1 MKFRKLELLLC
12 TLIFISAFVGCGNN
26 PLEESNSEADSTKS
40 TLAVA
45 SGFEAGTFQIDAV
58 CSSVN
63 IHNHMFTV
71 PQKLSELSD
80 GLTYAFIGEEFDD
93 GLYEVEVSD
102 SSGVILRSIAENAHK
117 KSSKASLY
125 NIALTDSESDVLGIT
140 PLVSTKEDVIKQF
153 GDPMEQKQSNLG
165 DKKIEVFIYGTHG
178 VSTGYQTDGQFM
190 NIAFNEDNIV
200 FSIVINYTE

>member
-1 MKFRKLELLLC
+1 M
-12 TLIFISAFVGCGNN
+12 SGCGKQ
-26 PLEESNSEADSTKS
+26 SSEQTAPDSTKS

-45 SGFEAGTFQIDAV
+45 SGSEAGTFQIDVV

-63 IHNHMFTV
+63 IHGHTFTV

-80 GLTYAFIGEEFDD
+80 GLTYVFVDEEFDD
-93 GLYEVEVSD
+93 GFYEVEISD
-102 SSGVILRSIAENAHK
+102 SSGVILRPIAENAHK

-140 PLVSTKEDVIKQF
+140 PLVSTKEDVLRQF
-153 GDPMEQKQSNLG
+153 GEPTEQKQSDLG
-165 DKKIEVFIYGTHG
+165 DKKIEAFIYGTHS

-200 FSIVINYTE
+200 FSIVIDYTE